1 MSQLPLYLHLHP
13 QYTLRGPNSFTWR
26 DHLSLRPLHRY
37 TSQHQISQLFDP
49 VYNTVHTTLR
59 EGEAALKGGF
69 SLSQC
74 RVDSIVDGIEQLGDL
89 VDTEES
95 VRVEDKD
102 QNDLTG

>member
-1 MSQLPLYLHLHP
+1 MLDTFP
-13 QYTLRGPNSFTWR
+13 
-26 DHLSLRPLHRY
+26 D
-37 TSQHQISQLFDP
+37 
-49 VYNTVHTTLR
+49 

-89 VDTEES
+89 VDAEES

>member
-1 MSQLPLYLHLHP
+1 MAGFIDLGRAVDGVLDTFP
-13 QYTLRGPNSFTWR
+13 
-26 DHLSLRPLHRY
+26 D
-37 TSQHQISQLFDP
+37 
-49 VYNTVHTTLR
+49 

-89 VDTEES
+89 VDAEES